1 MNRLLVNSI
10 YSKSKIKL
18 LKNSKTIVLKIR
30 KINLRQLLKLIALVR
45 NLEIIRIVIAI
56 LFKMQ
61 LIIL

>member
-1 MNRLLVNSI
+1 MNKLLVNSI

-30 KINLRQLLKLIALVR
+30 KINLRQLLKLIALVW

-56 LFKMQ
+56 LFKTQ
-61 LIIL
+61 LNIL